1 MKNKQRWTVLI
12 LIQRK
17 RIITLIAIFLV
28 CNFLFLNISA
38 QNQQLEKELLK
49 SLEPYLETLNLL
61 RNEYIEKEI
70 DFDKIVKES
79 IKSMLQSL
87 NDPYTRYI
95 DPQTLK
101 RQKDNLFTGHFG
113 GLGITIAIKDEQLTI
128 VSVMEDTPAHRIRLK
143 AGDQIVE
150 INEKST
156 EKISKDEASNLLRG
170 EIGTKVTLGIKRE
183 GTEKTLKFT
192 IIRESIEVKTIK
204 STVIETVNNYAI
216 DEKIDLGYIKITAF
230 NTNTEQELE
239 EVFNNFI
246 KDYRIQ
252 GIILDLRNNPGGL
265 LESAV
270 GVGSKFIKTGTILHI
285 KNREGIQFKIKSRG
299 NQYPQCPLIVLINE
313 GTASASEIL
322 AGAIR
327 DNQRGFLLGMKTY
340 GKGLVQKIFNLSDG
354 SGLYISTSEY
364 YTPNKLPINKIGIE
378 PDIRVEE
385 IKENEKDEQLE
396 HAIEFMKENIESM
409 KENLKF
415 MNKVEDFQSIILD
428 EDDD

>member
-1 MKNKQRWTVLI
+1 MKSKQRWTVLI

-17 RIITLIAIFLV
+17 RIITLIAIFVV

-38 QNQQLEKELLK
+38 QNQQLEEELLK
-49 SLEPYLETLNLL
+49 SLEPYLETLDLL
-61 RNEYIEKEI
+61 RNEYIEKAI
-70 DFDKIVKES
+70 DFDEIVKES
-79 IKSMLQSL
+79 IKGMLQSL

-128 VSVMEDTPAHRIRLK
+128 ISVTEDTPAYRIGIK
-143 AGDQIVE
+143 AGDRIVE
-150 INEKST
+150 INEESA
-156 EKISKDEASNLLRG
+156 EKMSKDEASNLLRG
-170 EIGTKVTLGIKRE
+170 EIGNEIILGIQRE
-183 GTEKTLKFT
+183 GIEEILKFS
-192 IIRESIEVKTIK
+192 IIRDNIEVKTIE
-204 STVIETVNNYAI
+204 SNMIEILNNHSI
-216 DEKIDLGYIKITAF
+216 EKQINFGYIRIIVF
-230 NTNTEQELE
+230 NVNTEREIEKTLNQ
-239 EVFNNFI
+239 FINNS
-246 KDYRIQ
+246 IQ

-285 KNREGIQFKIKSRG
+285 KNREGTQFNIKSRG
-299 NQYPQCPLIVLINE
+299 NQYPQWPLIVLINE

-327 DNQRGFLLGMKTY
+327 DNQRGLLLGVKTY
-340 GKGLVQKIFNLSDG
+340 GKGLVQQIFNLSDG

-378 PDIRVEE
+378 PDIWVEE
-385 IKENEKDEQLE
+385 VKENEKDEQLE

-409 KENLKF
+409 KLNLQLMSENDDTELF
-415 MNKVEDFQSIILD
+415 FLEEDG
-428 EDDD
+428 E